1 MDEEF
6 SNFEEIQDA
15 FPNNYNGPNESYIDF
30 GILSQ
35 IRTNHE
41 LIDTTTSDDIQNKL
55 EVLKRVFGV
64 LSSHLNSYLEVL
76 KNNTKRLET
85 PKIDEKISKNIGKK
99 KVKEIY
105 SYNSKQ
111 NEDII
116 SDLISHP
123 NDDYSIKREVLIDI
137 LNSEFGKYYSSFIL
151 DEYVI
156 QKGTLIYSIDT
167 FTDLLKKIEEEEFEK
182 LSTFERNSEIGKN
195 KVKSVLKEF
204 KTKALD
210 IQNEFKNIT

>member
-15 FPNNYNGPNESYIDF
+15 FPNNYNGPNESSIDF

-41 LIDTTTSDDIQNKL
+41 LIDTTTSDDIQNRL

-99 KVKEIY
+99 KIKEIY

-116 SDLISHP
+116 SNLISHP

>member
-6 SNFEEIQDA
+6 SNFEDIQDA
-15 FPNNYNGPNESYIDF
+15 FPNNYNGPNESSIDF

-41 LIDTTTSDDIQNKL
+41 LIDTTTSDDIKNKL

-116 SDLISHP
+116 SDLLSHP

>member
-15 FPNNYNGPNESYIDF
+15 FPNNYNGPNESSIDF

-116 SDLISHP
+116 SDLLSHP

>member
-6 SNFEEIQDA
+6 SYFEEIQDA
-15 FPNNYNGPNESYIDF
+15 FPNNYNSPNESSIDF

-41 LIDTTTSDDIQNKL
+41 PIDTTTTEDIQNKL
-55 EVLKRVFGV
+55 EVLKRVFGI

-85 PKIDEKISKNIGKK
+85 PKIDEKTSKNIGKK
-99 KVKEIY
+99 KIKEIY

-116 SDLISHP
+116 SDLMSHQ
-123 NDDYSIKREVLIDI
+123 NDDCSIKREVLIDI

-156 QKGTLIYSIDT
+156 QKGTLIYNIDT

-195 KVKSVLKEF
+195 KVNSVLKEF

-210 IQNEFKNIT
+210 IQNEFKNAT

>member
-15 FPNNYNGPNESYIDF
+15 FPNNYNDPNESSIDF

-123 NDDYSIKREVLIDI
+123 NDDYSIKKEVLIDI

>member
-15 FPNNYNGPNESYIDF
+15 FPNNYNGPNESSIDF

-99 KVKEIY
+99 KIKEIY

>member
-15 FPNNYNGPNESYIDF
+15 FPNNYNGPNESSIDF

-116 SDLISHP
+116 SDLMSHP
-123 NDDYSIKREVLIDI
+123 YYDYSIKREVLIDI

-156 QKGTLIYSIDT
+156 QKGTLIYNIDT

>member
-15 FPNNYNGPNESYIDF
+15 FPNNYNGPNESSIDF

-41 LIDTTTSDDIQNKL
+41 LIDTTTSDDIQNRL

-116 SDLISHP
+116 IDLISHP

>member
-15 FPNNYNGPNESYIDF
+15 FPNNYNGPNESSIDF

-123 NDDYSIKREVLIDI
+123 NDDYSIKKEVLIDI

>member
-15 FPNNYNGPNESYIDF
+15 FPNNYNGPNESSIDF

>member
-15 FPNNYNGPNESYIDF
+15 FPNNYNGPNESSIDF

-64 LSSHLNSYLEVL
+64 LSSHLNSYLEIL

-116 SDLISHP
+116 SDLLSHP